1 MKIVR
6 NILKLSI
13 IIILLILVISLSI
26 ETKTDNHIIK
36 YSIEDEAKVY
46 DTNILKLSV
55 NIKDYQKKY
64 NNNEII
70 GYIEIPKVLKTPFAK
85 TNNNNYYL
93 EHDLY
98 KNSTPKGTIF
108 MDNRTNFNDRK
119 VILYGHSGNF
129 NDLPFLV
136 LNNYIKEDY
145 YKKHKYIYIASK
157 DVTYTYEIFSSYI
170 ETKDYY
176 YINLKDFGGL
186 SWEEHLNK
194 LKNKS
199 LYKTKA
205 KVDKDSKIIIL
216 QTCSTNNKGHNK
228 FQLVMGVLLGSI

>member
-6 NILKLSI
+6 NILKLLI
-13 IIILLILVISLSI
+13 IVILLLIVISLSI
-26 ETKTDNHIIK
+26 ETKSDNKIIK
-36 YSIEDEAKVY
+36 YTIEDETKVY

-64 NNNEII
+64 NNKEII
-70 GYIEIPKVLKTPFAK
+70 GYIEIPKVLKTPFTK

-98 KNSTPKGTIF
+98 KNKNLKGTIF

-119 VILYGHSGNF
+119 VIIYGHSGNF
-129 NDLPFLV
+129 NDLPFLK
-136 LNNYIKEDY
+136 LNNYINEDY
-145 YKKHKYIYIASK
+145 YKSHKYIYIASK
-157 DVTYTYEIFSSYI
+157 EITYTYEIFSAYI
-170 ETKDYY
+170 ETEDYY
-176 YINLKDFGGL
+176 YINLDNFNGL
-186 SWEEHLNK
+186 SWEEHLTK
-194 LKNKS
+194 LKKKS

-216 QTCSTNNKGHNK
+216 QTCSTNNTGHNK
-228 FQLVMGVLLGSI
+228 FQLVMGVLIGSI